1 MGKKPVCQP
10 GEILKT
16 DNVDSNKCKLCDT
29 CIKKPCPE
37 LDCAPLTCDASL
49 QSSKNDKDGCPMCPV
64 CEKPPCPTL
73 QCSKDLECKGK
84 LVNNKDKNGCE
95 LCQTCEEP
103 VKPEKPCEELKKDLC
118 KLDGQIVDLYNSKF
132 KLTRRLNLSM
142 KKMAWKR
149 CINHRQLQNVSK
161 LSLNDNNPI
170 DAEIKK
176 KAAERKKLLE
186 EVTSACSE
194 DNFDNREEEESSS
207 DENENENEN
216 EDEGDKDVP
225 NSSSSDGDNNQTEI
239 NEDNNENVI
248 DDKKKDQ
255 NDVQEEPKEE
265 IKKDD
270 KKDSDS
276 ALGSVYIQ
284 SLGLGAASYHI
295 GNKASESYIS
305 YENAPSSWKRKDGS
319 KPPAKKY
326 FDNATYDTEK
336 KTFKGTINWGQNTMS
351 GFAKWEYEIIFSEDF
366 ETVKG
371 GTVKLYDINNKLK
384 TT

>member
-132 KLTRRLNLSM
+132 KFNRRLNLSM
-142 KKMAWKR
+142 KRMAWKR

-161 LSLNDNNPI
+161 LSLNDTNPT
-170 DAEIKK
+170 DVEIKK
-176 KAAERKKLLE
+176 NVAERNKLLDDINL
-186 EVTSACSE
+186 ACSE
-194 DNFDNREEEESSS
+194 GKVEDSEDSESSS
-207 DENENENEN
+207 DADEN
-216 EDEGDKDVP
+216 
-225 NSSSSDGDNNQTEI
+225 
-239 NEDNNENVI
+239 
-248 DDKKKDQ
+248 
-255 NDVQEEPKEE
+255 
-265 IKKDD
+265 KDD
-270 KKDSDS
+270 NDASVASS
-276 ALGSVYIQ
+276 AEEEQNQDG
-284 SLGLGAASYHI
+284 
-295 GNKASESYIS
+295 
-305 YENAPSSWKRKDGS
+305 EN
-319 KPPAKKY
+319 
-326 FDNATYDTEK
+326 
-336 KTFKGTINWGQNTMS
+336 
-351 GFAKWEYEIIFSEDF
+351 
-366 ETVKG
+366 
-371 GTVKLYDINNKLK
+371 
-384 TT
+384 